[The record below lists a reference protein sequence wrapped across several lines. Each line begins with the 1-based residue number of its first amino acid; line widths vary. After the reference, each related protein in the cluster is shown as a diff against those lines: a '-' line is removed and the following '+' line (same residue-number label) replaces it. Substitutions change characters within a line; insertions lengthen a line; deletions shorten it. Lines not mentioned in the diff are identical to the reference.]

1 MAETNLDRKLHDL
14 YAKRSELGAKLKDRP
29 NIQDNYWKVQQWEQA
44 NAKLLKEIG
53 MISQQIKIVEAMIKD
68 KVANE
73 RLNRHW

>member
-14 YAKRSELGAKLKDRP
+14 YTRRSELGAKLKNRP

-44 NAKLLKEIG
+44 NDKLLKEIG

>member
-44 NAKLLKEIG
+44 NTKLLKEIG

>member
-14 YAKRSELGAKLKDRP
+14 YARRKELGAKLKDRP

-44 NAKLLKEIG
+44 NSKLLREIG
-53 MISQQIKIVEAMIKD
+53 MLSNQIKVIEAMIKD

>member
-53 MISQQIKIVEAMIKD
+53 MISQQIKIIEAMIKD